1 MNNTINDFF
10 EDGDCPSENEL
21 SNYIEGKCSD
31 ADANKIEAHLLN
43 CEMCSDALEGLSLLN
58 PTSKINSINTELHQ
72 KIDQLTETT
81 KTRILFPW
89 QIAAAFILLFA
100 SAGLL
105 WFFVPKNP
113 TDTLTLESQKSDATP
128 KESIVTLNTPDNV
141 DSNLSIQG
149 KVSEKSRI
157 DYSNPKVVLDEVSS
171 ANGVSYNEDPTEAEA
186 TACETVLPPL
196 PVAAQEEALA
206 VKDLSKSDQTAV
218 EKFNSVTTTS
228 AGSVTTSE
236 AKESIKS
243 KAVLAKKSAA
253 ESEESNVDS
262 KFEAT
267 SNTNYFELGV
277 KAYKSGSYQSAL
289 QLLQNVNSPNEVFYY
304 RGMSAFALGDS
315 KNAISQLKKY
325 VISPK
330 KELEESANFN
340 LGKAYYNSNEM
351 NSAKKQFEKVI
362 KMHGVH
368 FAEASEL
375 LNKLNK

>member
-1 MNNTINDFF
+1 MNNIINDFF
-10 EDGDCPSENEL
+10 EEGDCLSENEM
-21 SNYIEGKCSD
+21 SNYIEGKCSPLE
-31 ADANKIEAHLLN
+31 ANRIEMHLLH

-58 PTSKINSINTELHQ
+58 PSSIINSINTELHHN
-72 KIDQLTETT
+72 IDQVTETS

-113 TDTLTLESQKSDATP
+113 TDTLTLESQKSDATIQ
-128 KESIVTLNTPDNV
+128 ESIVTSTTPENF

-149 KVSEKSRI
+149 KISEKNRI
-157 DYSNPKVVLDEVSS
+157 DYSNPKVVLDEVSN
-171 ANGVSYNEDPTEAEA
+171 ANGASYNEDPTEAEA

-196 PVAAQEEALA
+196 PVAAQEEPIA
-206 VKDLSKSDQTAV
+206 VKDLSKTDQTAV

-243 KAVLAKKSAA
+243 KAALAKKSAT
-253 ESEESNVDS
+253 EREESNTES
-262 KFEAT
+262 KFEST
-267 SNTNYFELGV
+267 SSSNNFELGV

-289 QLLQNVNSPNEVFYY
+289 QLLQNVTAPNEVFYY

-315 KNAISQLKKY
+315 KSAITQLKKY

-351 NSAKKQFEKVI
+351 NSAEKQFEKVI